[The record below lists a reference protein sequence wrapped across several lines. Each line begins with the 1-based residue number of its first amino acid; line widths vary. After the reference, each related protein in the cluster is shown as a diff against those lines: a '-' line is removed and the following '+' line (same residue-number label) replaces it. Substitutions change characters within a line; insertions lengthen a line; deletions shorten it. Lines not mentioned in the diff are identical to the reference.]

1 MFLFI
6 LILVCVSGSPIKK
19 RGGKTEFQK
28 LNLDSIQ
35 ICPGGTLEINV
46 IVQEEYEYENYAS
59 PTEETEKEELVC
71 VQNNNN
77 FELNCQ
83 GGNCV
88 QNNIKVEQNC
98 EDGNCSQINGGNVVF
113 TTTTTTSTTTT
124 TATFIATILTTASNY
139 QPENNFQPATNYQPI
154 TNLSLIHI

>member
-1 MFLFI
+1 MFLLI

-19 RGGKTEFQK
+19 RGGKTDSEFQM

-59 PTEETEKEELVC
+59 PSEETEKEEVVC

-77 FELNCQ
+77 LELNCQ

-88 QNNIKVEQNC
+88 QNNIKVDQNC
-98 EDGNCSQINGGNVVF
+98 EDASCSQINGGNVVF
-113 TTTTTTSTTTT
+113 TTTTTTITSTTTT
-124 TATFIATILTTASNY
+124 TSTTTPTATY
-139 QPENNFQPATNYQPI
+139 R
-154 TNLSLIHI
+154 

>member
-1 MFLFI
+1 MFLLI

-19 RGGKTEFQK
+19 RGGKIDSEFQM

-59 PTEETEKEELVC
+59 PTEETEKEEVVC

-77 FELNCQ
+77 FELNC
-83 GGNCV
+83 
-88 QNNIKVEQNC
+88 
-98 EDGNCSQINGGNVVF
+98 
-113 TTTTTTSTTTT
+113 
-124 TATFIATILTTASNY
+124 
-139 QPENNFQPATNYQPI
+139 
-154 TNLSLIHI
+154 